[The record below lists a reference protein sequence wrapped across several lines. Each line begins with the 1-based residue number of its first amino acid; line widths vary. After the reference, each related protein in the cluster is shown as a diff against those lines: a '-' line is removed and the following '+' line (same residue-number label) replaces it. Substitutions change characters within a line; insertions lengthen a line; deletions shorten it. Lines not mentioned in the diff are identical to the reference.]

1 MKVKALTKEE
11 QHLLNQ
17 ERFKKTPD
25 EKLASKK
32 AKSEW
37 KKSQK
42 Q

>member
-1 MKVKALTKEE
+1 MKIKELTREE

-17 ERFKKTPD
+17 ERFKKTP
-25 EKLASKK
+25 EGKAAGKK

-42 Q
+42 